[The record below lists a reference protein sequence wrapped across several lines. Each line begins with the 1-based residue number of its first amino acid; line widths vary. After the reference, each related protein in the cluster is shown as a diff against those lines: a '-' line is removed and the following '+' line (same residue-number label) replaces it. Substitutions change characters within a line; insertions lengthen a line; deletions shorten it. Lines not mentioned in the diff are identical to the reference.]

1 MYCVAAGRHSD
12 PGKVEHILKSNIAS
26 VRCCCGCGET
36 GDGVPETLPRK
47 DVPGFVT
54 GLRMDGWYG
63 RAPVWLA
70 WRGGGRLD
78 ERSRDSTADWV
89 TAWVVRAATCVHTSR
104 WAASCLSLSACSGS
118 SSHRFVPLRFSIEP
132 PKTAIERQH

>member
-1 MYCVAAGRHSD
+1 MTESRGHCHERMYLALSLVCGWMVGMDARLCGWL
-12 PGKVEHILKSNIAS
+12 GVVE
-26 VRCCCGCGET
+26 
-36 GDGVPETLPRK
+36 GVWTN
-47 DVPGFVT
+47 
-54 GLRMDGWYG
+54 
-63 RAPVWLA
+63 
-70 WRGGGRLD
+70 GG
-78 ERSRDSTADWV
+78 RDSTADWV